1 MPQWAKQNLSV
12 ILFSSWQSAFSSEK
26 DTRLAD
32 KFDIVVAGAG
42 HNSLVTAAYLS
53 KAGYRCLILEGHA
66 VIGGGARCEELTLP
80 GYKHDSFATAHVI
93 TQNSPTLLNDELSLG
108 EYGLEY
114 IFPDP
119 VAHIAFDD
127 GSYMTQWRDFDRTCG
142 EFAKFS
148 RRDAEA
154 YRRMMSEFD
163 SVKSI
168 FNEAR
173 FTPVGFGKPLNELL
187 AAHPDGKL
195 WQRRQAMSSWE
206 IIRDNFEDEHTRCF
220 MLWFAMLNVVPADQ
234 PMTGRLAY
242 ALINERQRWSWCIP
256 KGGSQAL
263 PDALARVV
271 ESHGGAILTS
281 KRITRLI
288 LDNGRCTG
296 VACSDGTEYHAE
308 KAVLSTIHV
317 KHLVEMAPSEAWGRD
332 FLQGAES
339 YQGGPSLFVAHYAT
353 SEPPQF
359 PVSGGHI
366 APVAGGTM
374 ASVKRALKVGYNYSV
389 GAVDLEDPPL
399 LVLCPTVADSSRTPP
414 GKHTLKVIDFQPYDL
429 PEGPEHWDKIK
440 NEVAAANLK
449 YLQRF
454 APNLTDDKILAKR
467 IESPL
472 DLERANL
479 MAWHGSC
486 HGGAQTPSQTAAMR
500 PVPGWAQHRMPIPG
514 LYQTGATTHPG
525 GSVSCGPGRNAAMV
539 MLKDFGT
546 SLEQVL
552 AKNI

>member
-173 FTPVGFGKPLNELL
+173 FTPVGFGKPLNDCSPRIPTANSGS
-187 AAHPDGKL
+187 AA
-195 WQRRQAMSSWE
+195 RRCPPGRSFA
-206 IIRDNFEDEHTRCF
+206 II
-220 MLWFAMLNVVPADQ
+220 
-234 PMTGRLAY
+234 
-242 ALINERQRWSWCIP
+242 
-256 KGGSQAL
+256 
-263 PDALARVV
+263 
-271 ESHGGAILTS
+271 
-281 KRITRLI
+281 
-288 LDNGRCTG
+288 
-296 VACSDGTEYHAE
+296 
-308 KAVLSTIHV
+308 
-317 KHLVEMAPSEAWGRD
+317 
-332 FLQGAES
+332 
-339 YQGGPSLFVAHYAT
+339 
-353 SEPPQF
+353 
-359 PVSGGHI
+359 
-366 APVAGGTM
+366 
-374 ASVKRALKVGYNYSV
+374 
-389 GAVDLEDPPL
+389 
-399 LVLCPTVADSSRTPP
+399 SRTS
-414 GKHTLKVIDFQPYDL
+414 TR
-429 PEGPEHWDKIK
+429 
-440 NEVAAANLK
+440 AA
-449 YLQRF
+449 
-454 APNLTDDKILAKR
+454 
-467 IESPL
+467 SCS
-472 DLERANL
+472 
-479 MAWHGSC
+479 GSRC
-486 HGGAQTPSQTAAMR
+486 
-500 PVPGWAQHRMPIPG
+500 
-514 LYQTGATTHPG
+514 
-525 GSVSCGPGRNAAMV
+525 
-539 MLKDFGT
+539 
-546 SLEQVL
+546 
-552 AKNI
+552 

>member
-1 MPQWAKQNLSV
+1 MPPSGKLNPN
-12 ILFSSWQSAFSSEK
+12 IMPE
-26 DTRLAD
+26 
-32 KFDIVVAGAG
+32 KFDVVVAGAG
-42 HNSLVTAAYLS
+42 HNSLVAAAYLS
-53 KAGYRCLILEGHA
+53 KAGYRCLILEGHS
-66 VIGGGARCEELTLP
+66 VIGGGSRCEELTLP

-93 TQNSPTLLNDELSLG
+93 TQNSPTLLNNELRLG

-127 GSYMTQWRDFDRTCG
+127 GSWMTQWRDFERTCG

-173 FTPVGFGKPLNELL
+173 FTPVGFGKPLNDLL
-187 AAHPDGKL
+187 AAHPHGKL
-195 WQRRQAMSSWE
+195 WQRRQAMSAWE

-242 ALINERQRWSWCIP
+242 SLISERQRWSWCIP
-256 KGGSQAL
+256 KGGAQAL
-263 PDALARVV
+263 PDALARLI
-271 ESHGGAILTS
+271 ESQGGAIFTS
-281 KRITRLI
+281 KRIVRLI
-288 LDNGRCTG
+288 VENGSCTG
-296 VACSDGTEYHAE
+296 VACSDGTEYRAD

-317 KHLVEMAPSEAWGRD
+317 KHLVDMAPAEAWGAD
-332 FLQGAES
+332 FLQGVES

-359 PVSGGHI
+359 PVNGGHI
-366 APVAGGTM
+366 APVAAGTM
-374 ASVKRALKVGYNYSV
+374 ASVKRALKVGYNYSI

-399 LVLCPTVADSSRTPP
+399 LVLCPTVADASRTPA
-414 GKHTLKVIDFQPYDL
+414 GKHTLKIIDFQPYDL
-429 PEGPEHWDKIK
+429 PEGPQHWDDIK
-440 NEVAAANLK
+440 EEVAAANLK

-454 APNLTDDKILAKR
+454 TPNLTNDKILARK

-486 HGGAQTPSQTAAMR
+486 HGGAQTPAQMAAMR

-539 MLKDFGT
+539 MLKDFGS
-546 SLEQVL
+546 SLEAVL
-552 AKNI
+552 TKSRASGT